1 MKLTRDAAFRLFK
14 TIEDINS
21 KIYNKYFL
29 YSIFSNKK
37 ILIPLVDEVSQKSR
51 EIYSDKFRE
60 FQKKYD
66 LIKYDDNDAKEKY
79 DALISEYSD
88 TLKEINDK
96 ELIFKDW
103 IMEEIELDLKTI
115 EFVQIPEEIDAK
127 LYTEL
132 SIIFM
137 DP

>member
-51 EIYSDKFRE
+51 EIYSDDFRE

-115 EFVQIPEEIDAK
+115 EFVHIPEEIDAK

>member
-115 EFVQIPEEIDAK
+115 EFVHIPEEIDAK

>member
-37 ILIPLVDEVSQKSR
+37 ILISLLDEVSQKSR
-51 EIYSDKFRE
+51 EIQSDKFRE

-115 EFVQIPEEIDAK
+115 EFVHIPEEIDAK